1 MLSDQFTETFRD
13 EHRQVRDTLLRLMQ
27 AFNERDLPRVRS
39 LLDQTATLTGP
50 HFRYE
55 EEAVYPALTEFFGD
69 EYVEQLYGDHDR
81 AIRTA
86 KQLVE
91 LAGKEA
97 LTDDDVKAAVRGV
110 RSVLPHVSD
119 CQGLAIMVE
128 CLSDAQVQAILD
140 TRERSLKAGLN
151 LLQWA
156 DTVRSR
162 PTIPLN

>member
-1 MLSDQFTETFRD
+1 MLSDQFTEIFRD
-13 EHRQVRDTLLRLMQ
+13 EHRRVRDTLLSLIR
-27 AFNERDLPRVRS
+27 AFQGRDLLRVRS

-55 EEAVYPALTEFFGD
+55 EEALYPSLVEIFGE
-69 EYVEQLYGDHDR
+69 EYIEQLYGDHDR

-86 KQLVE
+86 KRLVQ
-91 LAGKEA
+91 LAGQEA
-97 LTDDDVKAAVRGV
+97 LADDDVQEAVRGV

-128 CLSDAQVQAILD
+128 CLSDTQVQAILD
-140 TRERSLKAGLN
+140 ARERSFGAGLN
-151 LLQWA
+151 LLEWA

-162 PTIPLN
+162 AL

>member
-1 MLSDQFTETFRD
+1 MLSDQFTEIFRD
-13 EHRQVRDTLLRLMQ
+13 EHRQVRDTLLSLIR
-27 AFNERDLPRVRS
+27 AFQGRDLPRARS

-55 EEAVYPALTEFFGD
+55 EESLYPSLVELFGE

-86 KQLVE
+86 KRLVQ
-91 LAGKEA
+91 LAGQEA
-97 LTDDDVKAAVRGV
+97 LADDDVNEAVRGV

-140 TRERSLKAGLN
+140 ARERSLDAGLN

-156 DTVRSR
+156 DTVRAR
-162 PTIPLN
+162 TL